1 MHWLGKIPTPCVPL
15 PKKIFPHKGCKVSRT
30 SVVLSDRKALVV
42 CAHKGLQNL
51 FRPKDPCTRGH
62 IAQWLERTPDKRE
75 VGGSTPPRPTRP
87 LRGLESLIGAQAPP
101 NASAF
106 LAIRRIS
113 GDGR

>member
-15 PKKIFPHKGCKVSRT
+15 PKKIFSHKGCKVSRT
-30 SVVLSDRKALVV
+30 SVVLSDRKALVA

-75 VGGSTPPRPTRP
+75 VGRSIPPMPIH
-87 LRGLESLIGAQAPP
+87 L
-101 NASAF
+101 
-106 LAIRRIS
+106 
-113 GDGR
+113 